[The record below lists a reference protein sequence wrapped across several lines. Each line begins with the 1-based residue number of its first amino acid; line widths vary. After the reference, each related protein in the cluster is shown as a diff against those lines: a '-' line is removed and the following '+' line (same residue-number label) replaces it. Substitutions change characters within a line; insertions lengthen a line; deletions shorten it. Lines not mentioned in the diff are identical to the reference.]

1 MIGAPTHRVQV
12 PSSGAG
18 YRRIG
23 SLLAGHLSRQT
34 RTNARLYAMTLDV
47 IGAGWGR
54 TGTLSTKVALEHLG
68 LGPCYHMIE
77 VFRTHP
83 EHRAHWRRAAAGKR
97 VDWSEIF
104 ADYRAAV
111 DWPTCA
117 FWREL
122 ADAYPQAK
130 VLLTHRP
137 PADWYESFDATIS
150 NGIPRQHPGDADET
164 GAMMNEV
171 IVQRSFLNRAG
182 SRSELI
188 GRYEEHVAEVR
199 AEVPAERLLVWS
211 PKEGW
216 ERLCDFLDVPVPG
229 EPFPRVNDRADF
241 YRIFAGGGGEV
252 EADSGSG

>member
-1 MIGAPTHRVQV
+1 
-12 PSSGAG
+12 
-18 YRRIG
+18 
-23 SLLAGHLSRQT
+23 
-34 RTNARLYAMTLDV
+34 MTLDV

-68 LGPCYHMIE
+68 FGPCYHMIE

-83 EHRAHWRRAAAGKR
+83 EHRALWRRAAAGKH

-111 DWPTCA
+111 DWPACA

-122 ADAYPQAK
+122 AEVYPQAK
-130 VLLTHRP
+130 VLLTDRSP
-137 PADWYESFDATIS
+137 GDWYESFDATIS

-182 SRSELI
+182 SRGELI

-216 ERLCDFLDVPVPG
+216 ERLCDFLDVPVP
-229 EPFPRVNDRADF
+229 EQPFPRVNDRADF

-252 EADSGSG
+252 EADGGSR